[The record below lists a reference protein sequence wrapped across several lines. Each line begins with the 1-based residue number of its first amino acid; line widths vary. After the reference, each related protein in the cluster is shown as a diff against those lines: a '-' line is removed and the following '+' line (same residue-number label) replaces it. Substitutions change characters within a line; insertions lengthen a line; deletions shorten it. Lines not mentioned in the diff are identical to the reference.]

1 MSSKAKARRS
11 STASSFAW
19 RKGDII
25 ALPPWS
31 LHEHINSSAKADA
44 VLFSIQDAP
53 VLEALGLFYEEEFKE
68 NGGQQKVTSTF
79 SL

>member
-1 MSSKAKARRS
+1 
-11 STASSFAW
+11 
-19 RKGDII
+19 
-25 ALPPWS
+25 
-31 LHEHINSSAKADA
+31 LHEHANVSASDDA

-53 VLEALGLFYEEEFKE
+53 VLQALGLFYEEEFKD